1 MKDYVNLQIQKYEE
15 KRADRPWS
23 FLGERE
29 DGLKI
34 WSKELIEANKRKS
47 QFLPFSQLMNS
58 RLSVQQRTAE
68 NRVST
73 GIPKRSNIVSENNP
87 EKDIQKT
94 PKINKKDKIEY
105 EQN

>member
-34 WSKELIEANKRKS
+34 WSKELIEANKRNS
-47 QFLPFSQLMNS
+47 QFLPFS
-58 RLSVQQRTAE
+58 
-68 NRVST
+68 
-73 GIPKRSNIVSENNP
+73 
-87 EKDIQKT
+87 
-94 PKINKKDKIEY
+94 
-105 EQN
+105 